1 MRLRKLRT
9 RVSPLFLEA
18 EKQDFRRKSNLGS
31 GRLKLAASV
40 MSDWLKKKDPKTGHW
55 YYINKETR
63 EATWAKPQNARIED
77 AATGET
83 SDVEKPPDDDG
94 EGADEWLEL
103 KDPKTGRPY
112 FMHPVSRRT
121 SWIKPQPGAGAGA
134 GGDDDDE
141 DSEEAKD
148 KWLELKDPET
158 GHAYYMHGKTRRT
171 SWVKPDADG
180 NQEGNWMKLK
190 DPKTGQDYYMHPVTR
205 RTSWVDPAR
214 QTPGDPTKQATGEAA
229 SKTSVGGASSL
240 WGKTMA
246 MAESDDAKGSKK
258 VSLDVSSDAP
268 QRENTPAHPV
278 TPHPGPQPKK
288 PGAEGSNDKW
298 VELKD
303 PKVILLVVFTSFHFQ
318 TSDRAHSDM
327 PPFSL
332 FVCAWFIW
340 FCVQTGRY
348 YYMHPQSRRT
358 SWIKPGEINDV
369 KITEDGQV
377 ELKSAGGDG
386 WLELKDPSTGHP

>member
-1 MRLRKLRT
+1 M
-9 RVSPLFLEA
+9 A
-18 EKQDFRRKSNLGS
+18 
-31 GRLKLAASV
+31 
-40 MSDWLKKKDPKTGHW
+40 DWLKKKDPKTGHW

-83 SDVEKPPDDDG
+83 TDSDVPAPDDTG

-134 GGDDDDE
+134 GDGDGDGDE
-141 DSEEAKD
+141 DEDKD

-158 GHAYYMHGKTRRT
+158 GHAYYMHSKSRRT

-180 NQEGNWMKLK
+180 NQQGNWMKLK

-205 RTSWVDPAR
+205 RTSWVDPNRSA
-214 QTPGDPTKQATGEAA
+214 PGAPPAGDAPLGKTATGEGAG
-229 SKTSVGGASSL
+229 KDSVGGASSV
-240 WGKTMA
+240 WGKTMSL
-246 MAESDDAKGSKK
+246 AEGEDKSSRK
-258 VSLDVSSDAP
+258 VSLDVTSDAP

-278 TPHPGPQPKK
+278 TPHPGPSSKK
-288 PGAEGSNDKW
+288 QAEGGSDKW

-303 PKVILLVVFTSFHFQ
+303 PKVVPTIFIPTVVSERSLLVHV
-318 TSDRAHSDM
+318 
-327 PPFSL
+327 L
-332 FVCAWFIW
+332 FLCRRGATTTCIRSQGVRVGSSQA
-340 FCVQTGRY
+340 TTT
-348 YYMHPQSRRT
+348 MLTSRRT
-358 SWIKPGEINDV
+358 GK
-369 KITEDGQV
+369 
-377 ELKSAGGDG
+377 
-386 WLELKDPSTGHP
+386 